1 MERLNGDGRQRLRTA
16 LLASAQAL
24 GVAVSER
31 ETAQLLDFLALMS
44 RWNRTYNLTA
54 IRDPA
59 SMLSHHIVDSLA
71 VVEPLRRQRSLVPA
85 TTLLDVGSGGGLPG
99 VVLAVMEPALAV
111 TCIDAVGKKAAF
123 IRQAAASLGTANL
136 TAEHA
141 RVEAFRGRV
150 FDVVVSRAFAS
161 LRDFVQS
168 TRHLLSGGGVWMA
181 MKGKLPEAEIAALA
195 SDIDVFHVEPLPV
208 PDDVGE
214 RCLVWM
220 REQQPD
226 QRLQLAADK

>member
-1 MERLNGDGRQRLRTA
+1 LERRNGDGRQRLRTA

-59 SMLSHHIVDSLA
+59 SMLSHHIIDSLA
-71 VVEPLRRQRSLVPA
+71 VVEPLRRQRGLVPA
-85 TTLLDVGSGGGLPG
+85 TALLDAGSGGGLPG
-99 VVLAVMEPALAV
+99 VVLAVMEPSLAV

-141 RVEAFRGRV
+141 RVEAFRGRA

-168 TRHLLSGGGVWMA
+168 TRHLLSDSGVWMA

-195 SDIDVFHVEPLPV
+195 SDIDVFHVEQLRV

-220 REQQPD
+220 REQRPD
-226 QRLQLAADK
+226 Q